1 VNPFRSGSI
10 CIIKQIAQR
19 IVYVQT
25 ILNQK
30 NTPGTLES
38 IPKAERVM
46 GRITEELKLLC
57 KAKGLRYVGIR
68 GNPKAPICL
77 VGEAPGADEDQAG
90 VPFVG
95 SSGRELDRMLQEAGI
110 SLSDCWFTNPYK
122 VRPKDNDIDRIE
134 ETGFTRQQFEEQF
147 FEELREYKPRFI
159 ISCGGTALK
168 ILCGFTID
176 PRDKESKIS
185 KWRGSLLSS
194 EELQWEHYVI
204 PNFHPAYILREWSDR
219 DVAVFIFR
227 RLKEEY
233 DYFVA
238 NSRLQPLPERELIAD
253 PSFDEATE
261 YLRECINYNG
271 PISVDIELLARRVP
285 ICCSFSFNRKSA
297 VSVSF
302 LDGDVSNLKILW
314 RLMDKIFAERPLVG
328 QNFSTF
334 DVNWLEAFGFSASC
348 AQLDDCLVRHHVL
361 HPEMSH
367 KLDFQVMQYTRQPFY
382 KDEGRGWVLRDG
394 MVKLKRYNCLDS
406 ACTLEVFEE
415 QEHEFNDNPN
425 LYKFYH
431 DYEMPLARA
440 FHLIDKR
447 GIQTDSDALS
457 FLRKE
462 VVKELGEKCVAISKT
477 LNNRPVV
484 YSAEMA
490 MALAKQLSIDVKGIL
505 NINSVQQLKEVLKN
519 ELKIKL
525 KTDRKTGKES
535 TGEESL
541 NEAFAATGNPVLKDT
556 LRVREL
562 NKVLG
567 TNIDTRLGAGVFY
580 SCYSVTGTVTGRR
593 ASRKN
598 FLGYGSNGQNQTK
611 HSDLGEKLQGIYV
624 ARPGSIFIACDQA
637 SAEEWI
643 VHGIIADVT
652 GNDRGIRELQESI
665 KTGISRHARLASQI
679 FGLPLEKTN
688 NKECLEYFLGKK
700 VRHAGNYDM
709 RENTMAAQLAAAG
722 FPVKISFCAAILAKF
737 HEVEPEIRGVF
748 HKYVEHELRT
758 KRELRTPLGR
768 VRTFHGLRPYGD
780 NSKVYREG
788 YAYIPQ
794 STIGDN
800 NGLAVLHCQTVHP
813 GVVLADGHD
822 SMLLEVPNNF
832 NALLEG
838 ISLINKAYD
847 RVIRFPRGYEV
858 RIPIDFRIGYS
869 VKGLK
874 KCPGNSNVISLQDIF
889 KTLQTQRTLQ
899 LSTTSGVQLS
909 QSQPHSNGTSTLI
922 EQPSSCTPTFMSS
935 SSDAPE

>member
-1 VNPFRSGSI
+1 
-10 CIIKQIAQR
+10 
-19 IVYVQT
+19 
-25 ILNQK
+25 
-30 NTPGTLES
+30 
-38 IPKAERVM
+38 M
-46 GRITEELKLLC
+46 GRKTLALKQLC
-57 KAKGLRYVGIR
+57 ASLGRKYVGFR
-68 GNPKAPICL
+68 GDPHAPIWL

-90 VPFVG
+90 APFVG
-95 SSGRELDRMLQEAGI
+95 SSGRELDRMLVEAGI
-110 SLSDCWFTNPYK
+110 PSGLCCFVNPYK
-122 VRPKDNDIDRIE
+122 VRPPDNDIDRIE
-134 ETGFTRQQFEEQF
+134 EVGIAKQIFEEQF
-147 FEELREYKPRFI
+147 IEELTEYKPSFVAPV
-159 ISCGGTALK
+159 GGTALK

-185 KWRGSLLSS
+185 KWRGSLLNS
-194 EELQWEHYVI
+194 EELGWSHYVI

-233 DYFVA
+233 DYFVT
-238 NSRLQPLPERELIAD
+238 NRRHQPLPERELIAD
-253 PSFDEATE
+253 PSFGEAKD
-261 YLRECINYNG
+261 YLHECLAHPG
-271 PISVDIELLARRVP
+271 PTSADIELLARRVP
-285 ICCSFSFNRKSA
+285 ICCGFSFSRNSA
-297 VSVSF
+297 VSISL
-302 LDGDVSNLKILW
+302 LDGDVSNLRVLW
-314 RLMDKIFAERPLVG
+314 RLINRILTEKRLVG
-328 QNFSTF
+328 QNWTTF
-334 DVNWLEAFGFSASC
+334 DANWMEALGFDGGVRLC
-348 AQLDDCLVRHHVL
+348 DDTLVRHHVL

-394 MVKLKRYNCLDS
+394 MVKLKRYNCLD
-406 ACTLEVFEE
+406 ACCTLEVYEE
-415 QEHEFNDNPN
+415 QEHEFDDQPQ
-425 LYKFYH
+425 LRTFYQ

-440 FHLIDKR
+440 FSQIDKK
-447 GIQTDSDALS
+447 GIQTDSNELGA
-457 FLRKE
+457 LRKD
-462 VVKELGEKCVAISKT
+462 VVKELGEKCVEISKS
-477 LNNRPVV
+477 LQGRPVG

-490 MALAKQLSIDVKGIL
+490 GALAKQLCIDVKGIF
-505 NINSVQQLKEVLKN
+505 NIGSVPQLKEVLKN

-541 NEAFAATGNPVLKDT
+541 NEAFAATGHPVLKDT

-567 TNIDTRLGAGVFY
+567 TYIDARLGAGVFY

-598 FLGYGSNGQNQTK
+598 FLGFGSNGQNQPK
-611 HSDLGEKLQGIYV
+611 HSDLGERFQGIYV
-624 ARPGSIFIACDQA
+624 ARPGFIFIACDQA

-643 VHGIIADVT
+643 VQGIIADVS
-652 GNDRGIRELQESI
+652 GDIHGIKELHESI
-665 KTGISRHARLASQI
+665 ASGISRHARLASQI

-722 FPVKISFCAAILAKF
+722 KPVPINICAAILQKF
-737 HEVEPEIRGVF
+737 HEVEPAIRGVF

-758 KRELRTPLGR
+758 KKLLRTPLGR
-768 VRTFHGLRPYGD
+768 ERVFHGLRPYGD

-800 NGLAVLHCQTVHP
+800 NGLAILCCQTVHP

-822 SMLLEVPNNF
+822 SMLLEVEDNF
-832 NALLEG
+832 DSLLAG
-838 ISLINKAYD
+838 IRLVDRAYD
-847 RVIRFPRGYEV
+847 RIIKFPNGFEV

-874 KCPGNSNVISLQDIF
+874 KCRGSFDIPGLMNTFDSLQPRPIV
-889 KTLQTQRTLQ
+889 LPG
-899 LSTTSGVQLS
+899 TTSGQAAPASHLRL
-909 QSQPHSNGTSTLI
+909 NETSGLVESVESLKSGNSFPI
-922 EQPSSCTPTFMSS
+922 SMSS
-935 SSDAPE
+935 SLDVRE